1 MVFRTLISIII
12 TLLIYSLNANEIEKS
27 VCNNEKSCEKLI
39 KFLENEIN
47 HLERKG
53 IDNLSSK
60 EFTKLDNL
68 QNRMLI
74 AIKKKKS
81 YLTKNRILIRYIQR
95 DPKNIDFIRKVID
108 AGADVNTIHENRISA
123 LMLASYYGHIDI
135 VKVLIENNADVNMIV
150 EGSKYTALNYAI
162 EQNHNDVV
170 KLLLLKNAKMG
181 YKLPY
186 EKECDFNRNRTHE
199 SSEELV
205 CTSKVTLKK
214 LRIIIR
220 QNEEIIKKLNSVDSL
235 LK

>member
-108 AGADVNTIHENRISA
+108 AGADVNTIHE
-123 LMLASYYGHIDI
+123 
-135 VKVLIENNADVNMIV
+135 
-150 EGSKYTALNYAI
+150 T
-162 EQNHNDVV
+162 
-170 KLLLLKNAKMG
+170 
-181 YKLPY
+181 
-186 EKECDFNRNRTHE
+186 
-199 SSEELV
+199 ELV
-205 CTSKVTLKK
+205 H
-214 LRIIIR
+214 
-220 QNEEIIKKLNSVDSL
+220 
-235 LK
+235 